1 MFYVPVC
8 YCVQCY
14 SMYDPFS
21 AHLYHSLNFFMPHLT
36 QTVHT
41 KHFNYYVS
49 HYCYGESKIIN
60 ILLLLRSTL
69 ILCFNFQDAH
79 WTTRYLTKI
88 LNKKKW
94 MGGVDG
100 ERRHSST
107 DSESRHKMKLN
118 DKIHVRASLHEKEP
132 LVFVGKGAGWVPGPF
147 WASFRYPSS
156 NRGTSR
162 PYSSHH
168 MRHATPAP

>member
-69 ILCFNFQDAH
+69 ILSHKCASIFKM
-79 WTTRYLTKI
+79 LTELRVI
-88 LNKKKW
+88 
-94 MGGVDG
+94 
-100 ERRHSST
+100 
-107 DSESRHKMKLN
+107 
-118 DKIHVRASLHEKEP
+118 
-132 LVFVGKGAGWVPGPF
+132 
-147 WASFRYPSS
+147 
-156 NRGTSR
+156 
-162 PYSSHH
+162 
-168 MRHATPAP
+168 